1 MIDSAVLGKKMTNT
15 LLFAAEEPLDQNN
28 GLPPWK
34 ILVVDDEDSVHR
46 VTQLV
51 LKNITFDNR
60 PIELIEAHSAS
71 EAKIILEE
79 EGEEIALALVDVVME
94 TDNAGLQL
102 IRFIREDLS
111 NDMTRIVLR
120 TGQPGQAPEER
131 IIQEY
136 DINDYKD
143 KTELTG
149 TKLKTLMYSSLRSYR
164 DIKTIDRQ
172 RKSLETVI
180 HAIGTINQVNSLS
193 LLASAILNQLIT
205 LLNFEPDSIYCSTR
219 RFYRDTPRFTVLA
232 ATGNMQPLLQEADNT
247 TPLMQYSEKELPND
261 LQRIF
266 NQALD
271 VKGSVHTEDGYIAY
285 HSGMTGAESL
295 LYVKHRSN
303 IDEHAKHLLEIFS
316 ADVISTYHTLL
327 LKEEIQET
335 QEELIYILG
344 EAVEKRSKET
354 GAHVKRVAEISAI
367 LAAASSK
374 NQLFVENIRL
384 ASPLHDLGKIAIPDA
399 ILNKPGALNPEEW
412 ATMKTH
418 AEIGESMLK
427 HSDRPIFQLAAS
439 IAGSHHEK
447 WDGSGYPQGLKGE
460 DIPLSGRITA
470 VADVFDA
477 LNSKRCYKENWP
489 LEKTL
494 DHIKAEKGKHF
505 DPKLIELFQEHLDEI
520 LSICNRYPD

>member
-1 MIDSAVLGKKMTNT
+1 MPNT
-15 LLFAAEEPLDQNN
+15 LLFAAEEPQTPDS

-34 ILVVDDEDSVHR
+34 VLVVDDEDSVHR
-46 VTQLV
+46 VTELV
-51 LKNITFDNR
+51 LKNVTFDDR
-60 PIELIEAHSAS
+60 PIELIEANSAA
-71 EAKIILEE
+71 EAKTIFEKH
-79 EGEEIALALVDVVME
+79 GDEIALALVDVVME
-94 TDNAGLQL
+94 TDDAGLQL
-102 IRFIREDLS
+102 IRIIREELK
-111 NDMTRIVLR
+111 NDMTRVVLR
-120 TGQPGQAPEER
+120 TGQPGQAPEEKV
-131 IIQEY
+131 IQEY

-149 TKLKTLMYSSLRSYR
+149 TKLKTLIYSSLRSYR

-180 HAIGTINQVNSLS
+180 HAIGQINQVNSLS

-219 RFYRDTPRFTVLA
+219 RLYRDIPRFTVLA
-232 ATGNMQPLLQEADNT
+232 ATGNMQPLLHEASQDTNS
-247 TPLMQYSEKELPND
+247 LVQYNESELPED
-261 LQRIF
+261 LQKVF
-266 NQALD
+266 NQALQT
-271 VKGSVHTEDGYIAY
+271 KGSIHTEDGYIAY
-285 HSGMTGAESL
+285 HSGMSGAESL
-295 LYVKHRSN
+295 LYIKHRSN

-354 GAHVKRVAEISAI
+354 GAHVKRVAEISAL
-367 LAAASSK
+367 LAAASGT
-374 NQLFVENIRL
+374 NQLFIENIRL

-399 ILNKPGALNPEEW
+399 ILNKPGALDPNEW
-412 ATMKTH
+412 TTMKTH

-427 HSDRPIFQLAAS
+427 HSDRPVFQLAAR

-447 WDGSGYPQGLKGE
+447 WDGTGYPQGLQGE
-460 DIPLSGRITA
+460 EIPLSGRITA

-494 DHIKAEKGKHF
+494 DLMREEKGKHF
-505 DPKLIELFQEHLDEI
+505 DPNLIELFQENLNEI
-520 LSICNRYPD
+520 LAICKRYPD

>member
-1 MIDSAVLGKKMTNT
+1 MTNT
-15 LLFAAEEPLDQNN
+15 LLFAAEEPTTPSSK
-28 GLPPWK
+28 LPPWK
-34 ILVVDDEDSVHR
+34 ILIVDDEDSVHR
-46 VTQLV
+46 ITQLV
-51 LKNITFDNR
+51 LKAVTFDGR
-60 PIELIEAHSAS
+60 PVELMEAYSAA
-71 EAKIILEE
+71 EAKAIFDK
-79 EGEEIALALVDVVME
+79 EGEDIALALIDVVME
-94 TDNAGLQL
+94 TDDAGLKL
-102 IRFIREDLS
+102 IQMIRQHMA

-131 IIQEY
+131 VIQEY

-149 TKLKTLMYSSLRSYR
+149 TKLKTLIYTSLRSYR

-180 HAIGTINQVNSLS
+180 GAIGQINQVNSLS

-219 RFYRDTPRFTVLA
+219 RIYRNVPRFTVLA
-232 ATGNMQPLLQEADNT
+232 ATGNMQPLLREAT
-247 TPLMQYSEKELPND
+247 TDTKSLIQYNENELPQD
-261 LQRIF
+261 LQLIF
-266 NQALD
+266 NRALQE
-271 VKGSVHTEDGYIAY
+271 KRSIHTEEGYIAY

-295 LYVKHRSN
+295 LYIKHRSN

-354 GAHVKRVAEISAI
+354 GAHVKRVAEISAV
-367 LAAASSK
+367 LATASGK
-374 NQLFVENIRL
+374 NELFVDNIKL

-399 ILNKPGALNPEEW
+399 ILNKPGPLNPEEW
-412 ATMKTH
+412 ETMQTH

-427 HSDRPIFQLAAS
+427 YSDRPIFQLAAR

-447 WDGSGYPQGLKGE
+447 WDGTGYPQGLKGE
-460 DIPLSGRITA
+460 AIPLSGRITA
-470 VADVFDA
+470 IADVFDA

-489 LEKTL
+489 LEDTL
-494 DHIKAEKGKHF
+494 ELMHSEKGKHF
-505 DPKLIELFQEHLDEI
+505 DPKLIELFEDNLDVI
-520 LSICNRYPD
+520 LNICKRYPD